1 MNGVD
6 GRSVVEGFCIGTFH
20 ALRLGLRMKSMS
32 AISMSRLI
40 VIIAGVVT
48 AAGVAVAV
56 ANRHLLQPVETAAP
70 AVALA
75 AAEQA
80 SGARGSAPAA
90 LAAVRQNIDE
100 LAAGLAGSP
109 PPSGDGVPEFD
120 IVRIEPSGEAV
131 VAGRA
136 APGSTVELLRNG
148 EPHDR
153 AVAGQSGEFAMIPR
167 PLPRGTYDLT
177 LRAKQPDGKEVTSR
191 QSVAVALEEAADEK
205 PMIALMT
212 PDRPTVVLSQPTAP
226 TASAVAV
233 DAVDVEPNGKTRV
246 SGRARPG
253 ATVRLYLNDS
263 FVAPVTADPD
273 GRFAVTINGGVAPG
287 NYRARLDEVD
297 SSSGKVRARAEAPFS
312 VPDVAITASV
322 PAQISAATPP
332 DAAAAREPHSA
343 VAVATTVPD
352 GTSPSVVEVPKIAT
366 ITVSRGDS
374 LWRISQRALGAG
386 TRYAT
391 VFKANRE
398 QIRNPNLIYPGQVFV
413 LPAGEARP

>member
-1 MNGVD
+1 
-6 GRSVVEGFCIGTFH
+6 
-20 ALRLGLRMKSMS
+20 MKSMS

-109 PPSGDGVPEFD
+109 PPSRDGVPEFD

-167 PLPRGTYDLT
+167 PLPHGTYDLT

-205 PMIALMT
+205 PMVALMT

-226 TASAVAV
+226 AASAVAV

>member
-1 MNGVD
+1 
-6 GRSVVEGFCIGTFH
+6 
-20 ALRLGLRMKSMS
+20 
-32 AISMSRLI
+32 MSRLI

-109 PPSGDGVPEFD
+109 PPSRDGVPEFD

-167 PLPRGTYDLT
+167 PLPHGTYDLT

-205 PMIALMT
+205 PMVALMT

-226 TASAVAV
+226 AASAVAV

>member
-1 MNGVD
+1 
-6 GRSVVEGFCIGTFH
+6 
-20 ALRLGLRMKSMS
+20 MKSMS

-109 PPSGDGVPEFD
+109 PPSRDGVPEFD

-226 TASAVAV
+226 AASAVAV

>member
-1 MNGVD
+1 
-6 GRSVVEGFCIGTFH
+6 
-20 ALRLGLRMKSMS
+20 MKSMS

-109 PPSGDGVPEFD
+109 PPSRDGVPEFD

-167 PLPRGTYDLT
+167 PLPHGTYDLT

-205 PMIALMT
+205 PMVALLT

-226 TASAVAV
+226 AASAVAV